1 MWLFEVL
8 AGVEHEDAHGLARM
22 RELNIDPKLVARRL
36 MYAGFWGLYDN
47 VAFHADP
54 HPANVVVQADSK
66 LVFIDFGACGYL
78 DHARK
83 LSFQRSYA
91 AMARGDLLTVVQ
103 LALAVSEPLPPV
115 DVNVR
120 AHEMDAP

>member
-8 AGVEHEDAHGLARM
+8 AAVALQDAHGLARM

-36 MYAGFWGLYDN
+36 MYAAYWGLYDN

-78 DHARK
+78 DHARR
-83 LSFQRSYA
+83 LIFQRSYD
-91 AMARGDLLTVVQ
+91 AMARGDIWTLVQ
-103 LALAVSEPLPPV
+103 LQPAAAE
-115 DVNVR
+115 
-120 AHEMDAP
+120 A